1 MVIIGLFLNVAA
13 LGLLC
18 WALYSLAIHALPVFL
33 GVRAFFAIEAAGQ
46 GEFIAILG
54 GLLTSGTA
62 WGVGRTAFALIRS
75 VPLRLLIGIAFGAPA
90 AFCWVSPILW
100 VLRHRIAVGR
110 SAADRQCGRCGCH
123 RRDGL
128 GTACLRPRRSDA
140 GVWGGAVITGRWN
153 AG

>member
-18 WALYSLAIHALPVFL
+18 WALYSLAIYALPVFL
-33 GVRAFFAIEAAGQ
+33 GVSAFFAIEAAGQ
-46 GEFIAILG
+46 GEFIAALG

-90 AFCWVSPILW
+90 AFAGYHLFYGFSAIGSPSDGLRQIVS
-100 VLRHRIAVGR
+100 AVGAVAIGVTALAR
-110 SAADRQCGRCGCH
+110 LASDPVAAMPAFGAGR
-123 RRDGL
+123 
-128 GTACLRPRRSDA
+128 
-140 GVWGGAVITGRWN
+140 
-153 AG
+153 

>member
-13 LGLLC
+13 LGFLC
-18 WALYSLAIHALPVFL
+18 WALYSLAIYALPVFL
-33 GVRAFFAIEAAGQ
+33 GVSAFFAIEAAGH

-90 AFCWVSPILW
+90 AFAGYHLVYGFSAIGSPSDGLRQIVS
-100 VLRHRIAVGR
+100 AVGAVAIGVTALAR
-110 SAADRQCGRCGCH
+110 LVSDPAAAMPAFGAGR
-123 RRDGL
+123 
-128 GTACLRPRRSDA
+128 
-140 GVWGGAVITGRWN
+140 
-153 AG
+153 